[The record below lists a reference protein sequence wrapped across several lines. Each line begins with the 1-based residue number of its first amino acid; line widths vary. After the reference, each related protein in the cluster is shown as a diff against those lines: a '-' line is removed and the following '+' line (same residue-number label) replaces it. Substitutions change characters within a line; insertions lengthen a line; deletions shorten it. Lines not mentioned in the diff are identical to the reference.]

1 MLKKEMI
8 MLENTKMKDRI
19 KEVRKEH
26 KKSQAAFGAD
36 LGCSRDAIAN
46 YEGGR
51 AEPPETFLQLL
62 CSKFGINER
71 WLRTGEGEKEAGSDD
86 ELWKKIREKFFLHG
100 FSEEIARA
108 WFELDDEKREDVAR
122 KVEAVASTLKAHMKE
137 GKSAED
143 ARKEYEAQKHAELDV
158 ALELQKKV
166 AASSSPTIATEKRA

>member
-1 MLKKEMI
+1 MNI
-8 MLENTKMKDRI
+8 NQRI
-19 KEVRKEH
+19 KALRKDNKLTQAEFGERIGLKQSAASKLEQDGATVIDQNIRLICDTFHVR
-26 KKSQAAFGAD
+26 
-36 LGCSRDAIAN
+36 
-46 YEGGR
+46 
-51 AEPPETFLQLL
+51 
-62 CSKFGINER
+62 ER

-122 KVEAVASTLKAHMKE
+122 KVEAVASTLNAHMKE

>member
-1 MLKKEMI
+1 MNI
-8 MLENTKMKDRI
+8 NQRI
-19 KEVRKEH
+19 KALRKDNKLTQVEFGERIGLKQSAASKLEQDGATVIDQNIRLICDTFHVR
-26 KKSQAAFGAD
+26 
-36 LGCSRDAIAN
+36 
-46 YEGGR
+46 
-51 AEPPETFLQLL
+51 
-62 CSKFGINER
+62 ER

>member
-1 MLKKEMI
+1 MTINE
-8 MLENTKMKDRI
+8 RI
-19 KEVRKEH
+19 KELRKGKGLTQVEFGERIGL
-26 KKSQAAFGAD
+26 KKSAANKLEQDGATVID
-36 LGCSRDAIAN
+36 QNIRLICD
-46 YEGGR
+46 
-51 AEPPETFLQLL
+51 TFHVR
-62 CSKFGINER
+62 ER

-122 KVEAVASTLKAHMKE
+122 KVEDAASTLKAHMKE

>member
-1 MLKKEMI
+1 MNI
-8 MLENTKMKDRI
+8 NQRI
-19 KEVRKEH
+19 KALRKDNKLTQAEFGERIGLKQSAASKLEQDGATVIDQNIRLICDTFHVR
-26 KKSQAAFGAD
+26 
-36 LGCSRDAIAN
+36 
-46 YEGGR
+46 
-51 AEPPETFLQLL
+51 
-62 CSKFGINER
+62 ER

-122 KVEAVASTLKAHMKE
+122 KVEDVASTLKAHMKE

>member
-1 MLKKEMI
+1 MNI
-8 MLENTKMKDRI
+8 NQRI
-19 KEVRKEH
+19 KALRKDNKLTQAEFGERIGLKQSAASKLEQDGATVIDQNIRLICDTFHVR
-26 KKSQAAFGAD
+26 
-36 LGCSRDAIAN
+36 
-46 YEGGR
+46 
-51 AEPPETFLQLL
+51 
-62 CSKFGINER
+62 ER

-108 WFELDDEKREDVAR
+108 WFELDDEKREDIAR

>member
-1 MLKKEMI
+1 MNI
-8 MLENTKMKDRI
+8 NQRI
-19 KEVRKEH
+19 KALRKDNKLTQAEFGERIGLKQSAASKLEQDGATVIDQNIRLICDTFHVR
-26 KKSQAAFGAD
+26 
-36 LGCSRDAIAN
+36 
-46 YEGGR
+46 
-51 AEPPETFLQLL
+51 
-62 CSKFGINER
+62 ER

>member
-1 MLKKEMI
+1 MTINE
-8 MLENTKMKDRI
+8 RI
-19 KEVRKEH
+19 KELRKGKGLTQVEFGERIGL
-26 KKSQAAFGAD
+26 KKSAANKLEQDGATVID
-36 LGCSRDAIAN
+36 QNIRLICD
-46 YEGGR
+46 
-51 AEPPETFLQLL
+51 TFHVR
-62 CSKFGINER
+62 ER

-143 ARKEYEAQKHAELDV
+143 ARKEYEAQNHAELDV

>member
-1 MLKKEMI
+1 MMLMNI
-8 MLENTKMKDRI
+8 NQRI
-19 KEVRKEH
+19 KAIRKDNKLTQAEFGERIGLKQSAASKLEQDGATVIDQNIRLICDTFHVR
-26 KKSQAAFGAD
+26 
-36 LGCSRDAIAN
+36 
-46 YEGGR
+46 
-51 AEPPETFLQLL
+51 
-62 CSKFGINER
+62 ER

>member
-1 MLKKEMI
+1 MNI
-8 MLENTKMKDRI
+8 NQRI
-19 KEVRKEH
+19 KALRKDNKLTQAEFGERIGLKQSAASKLEQDGATVIDQNIRLICDTFHVREH
-26 KKSQAAFGAD
+26 
-36 LGCSRDAIAN
+36 
-46 YEGGR
+46 
-51 AEPPETFLQLL
+51 
-62 CSKFGINER
+62 

>member
-1 MLKKEMI
+1 MTINE
-8 MLENTKMKDRI
+8 RI
-19 KEVRKEH
+19 KELRKGKGLTQVEFGERIGL
-26 KKSQAAFGAD
+26 KKSAANKLEQDGATVID
-36 LGCSRDAIAN
+36 QNIRLICD
-46 YEGGR
+46 
-51 AEPPETFLQLL
+51 TFHVR
-62 CSKFGINER
+62 ER

>member
-1 MLKKEMI
+1 MNI
-8 MLENTKMKDRI
+8 NQRI
-19 KEVRKEH
+19 KELRKGLKLSQEEFGTMIGL
-26 KKSQAAFGAD
+26 KKSAA
-36 LGCSRDAIAN
+36 SWIEQ
-46 YEGGR
+46 EGHTITDQNIR
-51 AEPPETFLQLL
+51 LICDTFHVREQ
-62 CSKFGINER
+62 

-166 AASSSPTIATEKRA
+166 AASSSPTIATKKRA

>member
-1 MLKKEMI
+1 MTINE
-8 MLENTKMKDRI
+8 RI
-19 KEVRKEH
+19 KELRKGKGLTQVEFGERIGL
-26 KKSQAAFGAD
+26 KKSAANKLEQDGATVID
-36 LGCSRDAIAN
+36 QNIRLICD
-46 YEGGR
+46 
-51 AEPPETFLQLL
+51 TFHVR
-62 CSKFGINER
+62 ER
-71 WLRTGEGEKEAGSDD
+71 WLRTGEGEKDAGSDD

-122 KVEAVASTLKAHMKE
+122 KVEDVASTLKTHMKE

-143 ARKEYEAQKHAELDV
+143 AHKEYEAQKHAELDV

>member
-1 MLKKEMI
+1 MTINE
-8 MLENTKMKDRI
+8 RI
-19 KEVRKEH
+19 KELRKGKGLTQVEFGERIGL
-26 KKSQAAFGAD
+26 KKSAANKLEQDGATVID
-36 LGCSRDAIAN
+36 QNIRLICD
-46 YEGGR
+46 
-51 AEPPETFLQLL
+51 TFHVR
-62 CSKFGINER
+62 ER
-71 WLRTGEGEKEAGSDD
+71 WLRTGEGEKDAGSDD

>member
-1 MLKKEMI
+1 MTINE
-8 MLENTKMKDRI
+8 RI
-19 KEVRKEH
+19 KELRKGKGLTQVEFGERIGL
-26 KKSQAAFGAD
+26 KKSAANKLEQDGATVID
-36 LGCSRDAIAN
+36 QNIRLICD
-46 YEGGR
+46 
-51 AEPPETFLQLL
+51 TFHVR
-62 CSKFGINER
+62 ER

-122 KVEAVASTLKAHMKE
+122 KVEDVASTLKAHMKE

>member
-1 MLKKEMI
+1 MNINQRFKALRKDNKLTQAEFGERIGLKQSAASK
-8 MLENTKMKDRI
+8 LEQDGATVIDQNIRLICDTFH
-19 KEVRKEH
+19 VR
-26 KKSQAAFGAD
+26 
-36 LGCSRDAIAN
+36 
-46 YEGGR
+46 
-51 AEPPETFLQLL
+51 
-62 CSKFGINER
+62 ER
-71 WLRTGEGEKEAGSDD
+71 WLRTGEGEKDAGSDD

-122 KVEAVASTLKAHMKE
+122 KVEDVARTLKAHMKE

>member
-1 MLKKEMI
+1 MNI
-8 MLENTKMKDRI
+8 NQRI
-19 KEVRKEH
+19 KALRKDNKLTQAEFGERIGLKQSAASKLEQDGATVIDQNIRLICDTFHVR
-26 KKSQAAFGAD
+26 
-36 LGCSRDAIAN
+36 
-46 YEGGR
+46 
-51 AEPPETFLQLL
+51 
-62 CSKFGINER
+62 ER
-71 WLRTGEGEKEAGSDD
+71 WLRTGEGEKDAGSDD

>member
-1 MLKKEMI
+1 MNI
-8 MLENTKMKDRI
+8 NQRI
-19 KEVRKEH
+19 KALRKDNKLTQAEFGERIGLKQSAASKLEQDGATVIDQNIRLICDTFRVR
-26 KKSQAAFGAD
+26 
-36 LGCSRDAIAN
+36 
-46 YEGGR
+46 
-51 AEPPETFLQLL
+51 
-62 CSKFGINER
+62 ER

-122 KVEAVASTLKAHMKE
+122 KVEAVASTLNAHMKE